1 MSEIAGHGTVVQTG
15 NEMVE
20 AESRK
25 WVESLAE
32 SIKEL
37 MWKKI
42 KSSRNSRLV
51 NTKPVNEVLHL
62 QSKM

>member
-1 MSEIAGHGTVVQTG
+1 MVVQTG

-25 WVESLAE
+25 WVESSAE
-32 SIKEL
+32 SMKEL

-62 QSKM
+62 HSKT

>member
-1 MSEIAGHGTVVQTG
+1 MVVQTG

-32 SIKEL
+32 SMKEL

>member
-1 MSEIAGHGTVVQTG
+1 MQTG

-25 WVESLAE
+25 WVEPLAE
-32 SIKEL
+32 SMKEL
-37 MWKKI
+37 MWNKI